1 MIKRDISD
9 KFTVYENM
17 TVAEMKTTRKKLED
31 SGFKQSKGKNFTV
44 LALGVR
50 YSMKVDE
57 VDFFVN
63 NETETMMV
71 LAKGVAVVISS
82 KDPTIKEGESFEGAS
97 ALWKGN
103 GEPAIGSVVE
113 ITTSE
118 NKKTGAIYAAI
129 AEMVDTKNSETVV
142 GNTIDEKL
150 DTMKT
155 PALKKYIKDMELD
168 ITVKTGDLPVDIR
181 ESIKK
186 ALLVEEGSN

>member
-1 MIKRDISD
+1 MNKRVIND

-17 TVAEMKTTRKKLED
+17 TVAEMKTARKELED
-31 SGFKQSKGKNFTV
+31 SGFKQSKGSTFTV

-71 LAKGVAVVISS
+71 LAKGVAGVISS
-82 KDPTIKEGESFEGAS
+82 KDPTIKVGETFEGAS

-103 GEPAIGSVVE
+103 GEPSIGSVVE

-181 ESIKK
+181 DSIKE
-186 ALLVEEGSN
+186 ALLVEEESN

>member
-1 MIKRDISD
+1 MNKRVIND

-17 TVAEMKTTRKKLED
+17 TVAEMKTARKELED
-31 SGFKQSKGKNFTV
+31 SGFKQSKGSTFTV

-71 LAKGVAVVISS
+71 LAKGVAGVISS
-82 KDPTIKEGESFEGAS
+82 KDPTIKVGETFEGAS

-103 GEPAIGSVVE
+103 GEPSIGSVVE

-129 AEMVDTKNSETVV
+129 AKMVDTKNSETVV

-181 ESIKK
+181 DSIKE
-186 ALLVEEGSN
+186 ALLVEEESN

>member
-1 MIKRDISD
+1 MNKRDIND

-17 TVAEMKTTRKKLED
+17 TVAEMKTARKELED
-31 SGFKQSKGKNFTV
+31 SGFHQSKGSTFTA
-44 LALGVR
+44 LALGVK

-63 NETETMMV
+63 NKIKTMMV

-103 GEPAIGSVVE
+103 GEPSLGSVVE

-118 NKKTGAIYAAI
+118 NIKTGAIYAAI
-129 AEMVDTKNSETVV
+129 AEMVDTKNSETAV

-150 DTMKT
+150 DAMKT

>member
-1 MIKRDISD
+1 MNKRVIND

-17 TVAEMKTTRKKLED
+17 TVAEMKTARKELED
-31 SGFKQSKGKNFTV
+31 SGFKQSKGSTFTV

-71 LAKGVAVVISS
+71 LAKGVAGVISS
-82 KDPTIKEGESFEGAS
+82 KDPTIKVGETFEGAS

-103 GEPAIGSVVE
+103 GEPSIGSVVE

-129 AEMVDTKNSETVV
+129 SEMSDTASSETVV
-142 GNTIDEKL
+142 GNTLEAKL
-150 DTMKT
+150 DAMTT
-155 PALKKYIKDMELD
+155 PQLKAFIKDEG
-168 ITVKTGDLPVDIR
+168 IEIKGETGWLKSDWRNAI
-181 ESIKK
+181 EK
-186 ALLVEEGSN
+186 ALVTA

>member
-1 MIKRDISD
+1 
-9 KFTVYENM
+9 
-17 TVAEMKTTRKKLED
+17 
-31 SGFKQSKGKNFTV
+31 
-44 LALGVR
+44 
-50 YSMKVDE
+50 MKVDE

-63 NETETMMV
+63 NEIETIMV
-71 LAKGVAVVISS
+71 LAKGIAVVISS
-82 KDPTIKEGESFEGAS
+82 KDPTIKVGESFEGAS

-103 GEPAIGSVVE
+103 GEPSLGSMVE

-129 AEMVDTKNSETVV
+129 STSLEMDNEESNKGGTVAES
-142 GNTIDEKL
+142 IDEKL

-186 ALLVEEGSN
+186 ALLVEEESN

>member
-1 MIKRDISD
+1 MNKRVIND

-17 TVAEMKTTRKKLED
+17 TVAEMKTARKELED

-71 LAKGVAVVISS
+71 LAKGVAGVISS
-82 KDPTIKEGESFEGAS
+82 KDPTIKVGETFEGAS

-103 GEPAIGSVVE
+103 GEPSIGSVVE

-181 ESIKK
+181 DSIKE
-186 ALLVEEGSN
+186 ALLVEEESN